1 MNGKILVLG
10 LTAGCLSVSLLGC
23 SNPKQQLNKASANID
38 TVQLSNV
45 SYQTDALSSKFALT
59 KQPKNSTESSS
70 DRARIGLFER
80 SKDAVV
86 TIKTKKATGSGFI
99 ISKDGL
105 VITNKH
111 VVLNEESQV
120 ADRVEIVMSD
130 GTKINAN
137 VLGTSRHQDLAL
149 IRIPNQSRLKFLK
162 LAKTETIK
170 VGQNVYAIGSPS
182 GIDNVFT
189 SGTLNKVE
197 KSQYLL
203 HDARIG
209 HGSSGGPLINDNGE
223 FIGVNTHIAKFNE
236 DENTV
241 SIALN
246 IRLVSEMLGDYQAQ
260 NSNFVTIANIDKRTQ
275 PTPLATNG
283 QAIAGTFKS
292 GDETDERNI
301 YYRYYVLEGTAN
313 RQLTVEMTSNKID
326 PVLDLYFIDAKNKKS
341 VKVNINS
348 DFSPRNN
355 NNAKI
360 SLSLPKDG
368 IYLVVA
374 KTFQPKETGSYQIKA
389 TLK

>member
-23 SNPKQQLNKASANID
+23 SNPKQQLNKASASID

-45 SYQTDALSSKFALT
+45 SYQTDDLSDKFVLA
-59 KQPKNSTESSS
+59 KQPRNSAESSS
-70 DRARIGLFER
+70 DRARIGLFQR

-86 TIKTKKATGSGFI
+86 TIKTKKAIGSGFI

-130 GTKINAN
+130 GTAITAN

-162 LAKTETIK
+162 LAKSDTIK

-197 KSQYLL
+197 KPQYLL

-209 HGSSGGPLINDNGE
+209 RGNSGGPLVNSNGE
-223 FIGVNTHIAKFNE
+223 VIGVNTIIVKLNA
-236 DENTV
+236 DEST
-241 SIALN
+241 IGGALN
-246 IRLVSEMLGDYQAQ
+246 IRFVNELLGDYQAK
-260 NSNFVTIANIDKRTQ
+260 SPNFITIANIDKRTQ
-275 PTPLATNG
+275 PTPLVTNG

-301 YYRYYVLEGTAN
+301 YYRQYLIDGTAN
-313 RQLTVEMTSNKID
+313 SQLTVEMNSNKID
-326 PVLDLYFIDAKNKKS
+326 PVLDLYFVDSKTQKL
-341 VKVNINS
+341 VKVDTNS
-348 DFSPRNN
+348 GVSPKN
-355 NNAKI
+355 NNARI
-360 SLSLPKDG
+360 SLTLPENG
-368 IYLVVA
+368 NYMVVA
-374 KTFQPKETGSYQIKA
+374 KTFQPNETGSYQIKA

>member
-10 LTAGCLSVSLLGC
+10 LTAGCLSMSLLGC
-23 SNPKQQLNKASANID
+23 SNPEQQPKKASASID

-45 SYQTDALSSKFALT
+45 SYQTDPLSGKFALA
-59 KQPKNSTESSS
+59 KQPRNSAESSS
-70 DRARIGLFER
+70 DRARIGLFQR

-86 TIKTKKATGSGFI
+86 TIKTKKAIGSGFI

-111 VVLNEESQV
+111 VVLNDESQV

-130 GTKINAN
+130 GTTINAN
-137 VLGTSRHQDLAL
+137 VLGVSRHQDLAL

-162 LAKTETIK
+162 LAKSETIK

-189 SGTLNKVE
+189 SGTLNKLE
-197 KSQYLL
+197 KPQYLL

-209 HGSSGGPLINDNGE
+209 HGNSGGPLVNSNGE
-223 FIGVNTHIAKFNE
+223 VIGINTQIAKFNQ

-246 IRLVSEMLGDYQAQ
+246 IRLISEMLGDYQAK
-260 NSNFVTIANIDKRTQ
+260 SPNFVTIANIDKRTQ

-292 GDETDERNI
+292 GDQTDERNI
-301 YYRYYVLEGTAN
+301 YYRQYILNGTAN

-326 PVLDLYFIDAKNKKS
+326 PVLDLYFVDIENKKL
-341 VKVNINS
+341 VKINTNS
-348 DFSPRNN
+348 GISPRN

-360 SLSLPKDG
+360 SLELPDNG
-368 IYLVVA
+368 TYMVVA
-374 KTFQPKETGSYQIKA
+374 KTLY
-389 TLK
+389 LRY

>member
-23 SNPKQQLNKASANID
+23 SNPKQQPNKASASID

-45 SYQTDALSSKFALT
+45 SYQTDALSGKFALV
-59 KQPKNSTESSS
+59 KQPRNSAESSS
-70 DRARIGLFER
+70 DRARIGLFQR

-86 TIKTKKATGSGFI
+86 TIKTKKAIGSGFI

-120 ADRVEIVMSD
+120 AERVEIVMSD
-130 GTKINAN
+130 GTTITAN
-137 VLGTSRHQDLAL
+137 VLGVSRHQDLAL

-162 LAKTETIK
+162 LAKSEAIK

-182 GIDNVFT
+182 GIDNIFT
-189 SGTLNKVE
+189 SGTLNKLE
-197 KSQYLL
+197 KPEYLL

-209 HGSSGGPLINDNGE
+209 HGNSGGPLVNSNGE
-223 FIGVNTHIAKFNE
+223 VIGVNTKIAKLNE
-236 DENTV
+236 DENTI

-246 IRLVSEMLGDYQAQ
+246 IRLVSEMLGNYQAK
-260 NSNFVTIANIDKRTQ
+260 SPNFVTIANVDKRTQ
-275 PTPLATNG
+275 PTPLATDG

-301 YYRYYVLEGTAN
+301 YYRQYILDGTAN
-313 RQLTVEMTSNKID
+313 RQLTVEMTSNTID
-326 PVLDLYFIDAKNKKS
+326 PVLDLYFADVEKKKL
-341 VKVNINS
+341 VRVDTNS
-348 DFSPRNN
+348 GVSTKN
-355 NNAKI
+355 NNARI
-360 SLSLPKDG
+360 SIALPKDG
-368 IYLVVA
+368 TYMIVA